1 MGYIENNLLN
11 GEEIKFEANLH
22 WLVYL
27 RPILMTILVFVLFGF
42 AVYMDYTTAGL
53 IGLAVFL
60 VVIFFWCLE
69 INGGKRYVVTTKRV
83 IFKKGFIKRTSFDLM
98 LHKCEGVM
106 VEQSILGRIMNYGTV
121 IVTTGEAS
129 NNYRYIRNP
138 FGFSTAINQQID
150 DNIHHADNGQAAA
163 NTPQGQ
169 TPGGQNP

>member
-27 RPILMTILVFVLFGF
+27 KPILVTILVLALFGF
-42 AVYMDYTTAGL
+42 AVYMNYMVAGL
-53 IGLAVFL
+53 IGLGIFL
-60 VVIFFWCLE
+60 IIIFIWCLE

-106 VEQSILGRIMNYGTV
+106 VEQSILGRIFNYGTV
-121 IVTTGEAS
+121 IVTTGEAT
-129 NNYRYIRNP
+129 NNYNYIRNP
-138 FGFSTAINQQID
+138 FGFSTAINQMID
-150 DNIHHADNGQAAA
+150 DNLHSNSQNQQNG
-163 NTPQGQ
+163 TQ
-169 TPGGQNP
+169 TPNQQNP

>member
-27 RPILMTILVFVLFGF
+27 RPILLTILAFVLFGF
-42 AVYMDYTTAGL
+42 AVYMEYTVPGL
-53 IGLAVFL
+53 IGLGVFL
-60 VVIFFWCLE
+60 IIIFFWCLE

-106 VEQSILGRIMNYGTV
+106 VEQSIMGRVFNYGTV
-121 IVTTGEAS
+121 IVTTGEATNS
-129 NNYRYIRNP
+129 YKYIRNP

-150 DNIHHADNGQAAA
+150 NNIHQPE
-163 NTPQGQ
+163 NTQQ
-169 TPGGQNP
+169 VNNAVNP

>member
-1 MGYIENNLLN
+1 MGYIENNLLQ

-22 WLVYL
+22 WLVYFW
-27 RPILMTILVFVLFGF
+27 PIFLTVVAF
-42 AVYMDYTTAGL
+42 ALCGLAIYMDYTAAGL

-60 VVIFFWCLE
+60 VIIFIWCLE

-106 VEQSILGRIMNYGTV
+106 VEQSIMGRLLNYGTV
-121 IVTTGEAS
+121 IVTTGEAT
-129 NNYRYIRNP
+129 NNYNYIRNP

-150 DNIHHADNGQAAA
+150 DNLHQPPASQNQ
-163 NTPQGQ
+163 Q
-169 TPGGQNP
+169 TTSQNP